1 MAKSNFNV
9 LLYSDGSRQSISA
22 AVYAASLINNIPNMK
37 LTILQ
42 IHESHERFMGSE
54 FSWIE
59 LRRKYKRI
67 YWESESELSWSQTYL
82 KIPDD
87 DWFKRMLN
95 SEEDCGDQYA
105 RIVSKTNRIFVE
117 SSHSIKHQILYSNI
131 NKSDISDTADLI
143 LNYSSRNSFNL
154 IIIGLQGFSMFNG
167 LIFGGLAHKVQNKS
181 SIPVL
186 LIKKLPQ
193 EFISNFLSDTREE
206 NCPIAHMISGRTSN
220 IFF

>member
-1 MAKSNFNV
+1 MESSYFNV
-9 LLYSDGSRQSISA
+9 LLYSDGSAQSISA
-22 AVYAASLINNIPNMK
+22 AVCAASLINNIPNMK

-42 IHESHERFMGSE
+42 IRESHERFMGSE
-54 FSWIE
+54 FSWSE

-82 KIPDD
+82 KIPED
-87 DWFKRMLN
+87 DWFKQMLN
-95 SEEDCGDQYA
+95 SEEDHRDQYA
-105 RIVSKTNRIFVE
+105 RLVSKTNRIFVE
-117 SSHSIKHQILYSNI
+117 NSSQINHQLLFSNI
-131 NKSDISDTADLI
+131 DKSDTSDTADLI
-143 LNYSSRNSFNL
+143 LNYSKRNSFNL
-154 IIIGLQGFSMFNG
+154 IIMGTHGFSMFKG

-206 NCPIAHMISGRTSN
+206 NSQIAHMISGRTGN